1 MKDFCIDLSAVTL
14 SDEIDL
20 LVQQIDMLFDTN
32 PTEVFAEDYGSEFYN
47 ILWDLRLSNQDIS
60 DYAESVIY
68 GYINLMGWTLNVET
82 ELLQGTQNDII
93 LIKIQ
98 LSKYEEVF
106 EKIYKIE

>member
-1 MKDFCIDLSAVTL
+1 
-14 SDEIDL
+14 
-20 LVQQIDMLFDTN
+20 
-32 PTEVFAEDYGSEFYN
+32 
-47 ILWDLRLSNQDIS
+47 LWDLRLSNQDIS

-68 GYINLMGWTLNVET
+68 GHINLMGWTLNVET

>member
-1 MKDFCIDLSAVTL
+1 M
-14 SDEIDL
+14 
-20 LVQQIDMLFDTN
+20 
-32 PTEVFAEDYGSEFYN
+32 
-47 ILWDLRLSNQDIS
+47 
-60 DYAESVIY
+60 
-68 GYINLMGWTLNVET
+68 NLMGWTLDVET

>member
-1 MKDFCIDLSAVTL
+1 MKDFCLDLSAVTI
-14 SDEIDL
+14 SDERDL

-32 PTEVFAEDYGSEFYN
+32 PTEVLGEEYGSEFYN
-47 ILWDLRLSNQDIS
+47 LLWDLRLSNEDIS
-60 DYAESVIY
+60 DYTKSVIY
-68 GYINLMGWTLNVET
+68 GNMNLMGWTLDVET